1 MTKIRMNKEM
11 PLSLEWV
18 PQSTYMHN
26 SLDHLL
32 PGDRNQR
39 NFVFIKQETE
49 FLDNTLNT
57 QSVEHIMRLQEVTY
71 KEDKEV
77 TSQEDKKIERQNDC
91 LNVPV
96 IVSI

>member
-1 MTKIRMNKEM
+1 MNKEM
-11 PLSLEWV
+11 PLTLEWM
-18 PQSTYMHN
+18 PQNTYIHN

-32 PGDRNQR
+32 PEDQNQR

-57 QSVEHIMRLQEVTY
+57 QSVQNVCTVHLHEITS

-77 TSQEDKKIERQNDC
+77 RQQNNHS
-91 LNVPV
+91 NVT
-96 IVSI
+96 VSF